1 MCFSW
6 ECQLLEWAS
15 NSQVF
20 FDCAGEYEGE
30 GEWDGEQ
37 EYDEETPAPY
47 VPPEGADPFAKT
59 PDESEWAGEDWP
71 QETPEQMMH
80 DQNVIIAVAS
90 TVAFG
95 FLLAICTAQQVIQ
108 NPDGC
113 CARYA

>member
-1 MCFSW
+1 MLVSFSYRARSSCIVC
-6 ECQLLEWAS
+6 ES
-15 NSQVF
+15 I
-20 FDCAGEYEGE
+20 GEYEGE

-37 EYDEETPAPY
+37 EYDEGTPAPY
-47 VPPEGADPFAKT
+47 VPQTGADPFAKT
-59 PDESEWAGEDWP
+59 PDESEWAGDNWP

-90 TVAFG
+90 TVALG

-113 CARYA
+113 CAR